1 MKFGI
6 LQRYPNLRRL
16 SERASAYAALCR
28 PFTLLGAFLSAF
40 CMDITFSRL
49 HSGGFSLTHAALLG
63 LTLAFLQAGGQSM
76 NQAVAEEVSIDRMNG
91 KLYRPTVDG
100 RLTLRQA
107 QIASVVLYIMG
118 VGIAFSLSTAYGL
131 FAGLIAFFAVGYTLE
146 PLRMKKRFILNNIWQ
161 GVARG
166 MLPVVY
172 VALAYPE
179 YLSLAVPYGLVLAV
193 WMTGMQTAKDFGD
206 ERGDRAHGIRT
217 LPVVLGSQGALFF
230 MAAIGGYAF
239 ILLNS
244 FIYNLLPSCFIWA
257 NVLILPSVFIIYALN
272 RGLKFSYGENNASW
286 IGMYLTLSGWYI
298 LPVILLA

>member
-1 MKFGI
+1 
-6 LQRYPNLRRL
+6 
-16 SERASAYAALCR
+16 
-28 PFTLLGAFLSAF
+28 
-40 CMDITFSRL
+40 
-49 HSGGFSLTHAALLG
+49 
-63 LTLAFLQAGGQSM
+63 M